1 MTIEELLARIRSEG
15 SGMREAGSRLKK
27 TASEERFALEDLFNQ
42 FKETESVA
50 GAKDVS
56 RKRRKSGFRLKG
68 GLLGAGAAA
77 LAALFTGG
85 AITPFLLAGGA
96 GAGSLAGSKWSMATQ
111 PGGWRLAQSK
121 AQTPT
126 GMFFKG
132 TRGKADVQR
141 SDINRMIS
149 EANKT
154 FDQAQYTDAVQDAW
168 SAYKIASLPKTAK
181 SLWDFGKGKGQIVPG
196 AWDLDPVNE
205 MDNVDPSWIEGIY
218 S

>member
-15 SGMREAGSRLKK
+15 SGMREAGTRLKK
-27 TASEERFALEDLFNQ
+27 TSSEERFALEDLFNQ

-96 GAGSLAGSKWSMATQ
+96 GAGSLAGSKYSMATQ

-121 AQTPT
+121 ANIPT

-132 TRGKADVQR
+132 TRQEAGMSQDKL
-141 SDINRMIS
+141 NRMLS
-149 EANKT
+149 EANRT
-154 FDQAQYTDAVQDAW
+154 FDHAQYADALTDAW
-168 SAYKIASLPKTAK
+168 SAYKIANLPKAGK
-181 SLWDFGKGKGQIVPG
+181 SLWDFGRGKGQILP
-196 AWDLDPVNE
+196 DLW
-205 MDNVDPSWIEGIY
+205 DNVEEVERMV
-218 S
+218 

>member
-27 TASEERFALEDLFNQ
+27 TASEERFGLEDLFNQ

-50 GAKDVS
+50 GAKDIS
-56 RKRRKSGFRLKG
+56 RKRRKSKFRLG
-68 GLLGAGAAA
+68 GSLLGALALTALTGGTAAPMLALRAAA
-77 LAALFTGG
+77 
-85 AITPFLLAGGA
+85 GA
-96 GAGSLAGSKWSMATQ
+96 GLGSLAGSKYSMATQ

-132 TRGKADVQR
+132 TRGKADLER
-141 SDINRMIS
+141 SDVNRMLS

-154 FDQAQYTDAVQDAW
+154 FAMAQYGDAVQDAW

>member
-15 SGMREAGSRLKK
+15 SGMREAGTRLKK
-27 TASEERFALEDLFNQ
+27 TSSEERFALEDLFNQ

-96 GAGSLAGSKWSMATQ
+96 GAGSLAGSKYSMATQ

-132 TRGKADVQR
+132 T
-141 SDINRMIS
+141 
-149 EANKT
+149 
-154 FDQAQYTDAVQDAW
+154 QYTDAVQDAW